1 MGILKAVA
9 GAVTGGLADS
19 WLEVVEPD
27 NMTATTVCTRG
38 VQVSNKRSSN
48 KKGTE
53 NIISNGSVIHVGVN
67 QMMLLVDGGKIIDY
81 SAEPGYYEVYLSS
94 TPSMFN
100 GELKDSIKETFSRIK
115 FGGQPSGSQQVYFIN
130 CRRSRAS
137 SSAPGMHCST
147 LTISTTQSCLYGATA
162 ATPSRSPIR

>member
-9 GAVTGGLADS
+9 GAIGGGLADS

-48 KKGTE
+48 KKGNE

-67 QMMLLVDGGKIIDY
+67 QMM
-81 SAEPGYYEVYLSS
+81 
-94 TPSMFN
+94 
-100 GELKDSIKETFSRIK
+100 
-115 FGGQPSGSQQVYFIN
+115 Q
-130 CRRSRAS
+130 SRAITRFIC
-137 SSAPGMHCST
+137 PPPPPCST
-147 LTISTTQSCLYGATA
+147 GS
-162 ATPSRSPIR
+162 